1 MTATL
6 LERRYKT
13 LGPYSPLFYDE
24 PLEFVA
30 AHDVWLTDARGEQYL
45 DAYNNVPQVG
55 HCHPRIIAAMA
66 DQAGRLNIHTRYL
79 NNHVVDYA
87 EQLLGTFPPEL
98 NRVLF
103 TNSGSE
109 ANDLAFRMVRQAT
122 GASGVLVSD
131 FSYHGHT
138 SYLAGLTTGLRT
150 GEALAAEVRPIR
162 IPDMDRT
169 TLSEADLLAASF
181 AEVDAAI
188 ESLDRAGYGLAG
200 FLFDSL
206 FSTEGLNT
214 LPAGYITGVIDRV
227 HAAGGLVVADEVQS
241 GFGRTGTHFW
251 GHQRI
256 GAAPDFV
263 TLGKPMGNG
272 HPIGGVVTSSEMLDH
287 FGPHNNYFNTFA
299 GTPVS
304 AVVGSTV
311 LSILQDEQLP
321 QKATILG
328 ASIKESL
335 EKLRAEYPFI
345 GPIKGT
351 GLFFGFEVFDD
362 EARQTPSAGRTK
374 QLVEAMKRNH
384 VLISRI
390 GRDDSVLKIRPP
402 LAFRS
407 EHADRLLDALKI
419 SLKEV

>member
-1 MTATL
+1 MTGTL
-6 LERRYKT
+6 LERRYQT

-30 AHDVWLTDARGEQYL
+30 AHDVWLTDVRGHKYL

-55 HCHPRIIAAMA
+55 HCHPRVLGAMA
-66 DQAGRLNIHTRYL
+66 EQAERLNIHTRYL
-79 NNHVVDYA
+79 NHRVVDYA
-87 EQLLGTFPPEL
+87 EQLLDTFPANL
-98 NRVLF
+98 DRVLF

-122 GASGVLVSD
+122 QATGVLVSD

-150 GEALAAEVRPIR
+150 GEPLAPEARPIR
-162 IPDMDRT
+162 IPDLDRS
-169 TLSEADLLAASF
+169 TLSEEDLLAQSL

-188 ESLDRAGYGLAG
+188 ESLAEAGYGLAG

-214 LPAGYITGVIDRV
+214 LPAGYMSGVVDRV

-251 GHQRI
+251 GHQRV
-256 GAAPDFV
+256 GADVDFV

-272 HPIGGVVTSSEMLDH
+272 HPIGGVVTSSHMLDQ
-287 FGPHNNYFNTFA
+287 FGPYNNYFNTFA

-304 AVVGSTV
+304 AAVGSAV
-311 LSILQDEQLP
+311 LSILKEEQLP
-321 QKATILG
+321 QRAATLG
-328 ASIKESL
+328 AAIKESL
-335 EKLRAEYPFI
+335 QELSSKYPFL

-351 GLFFGFEVFDD
+351 GLFFGFEVFTD
-362 EARQTPSAGRTK
+362 ETRQKPSGDRTK
-374 QLVEAMKRNH
+374 RLVEAMKSNH

-390 GRDDSVLKIRPP
+390 GRDDSILKVRPP

-407 EHADRLLDALKI
+407 EHADQLLDALSK
-419 SLKEV
+419 SLRGV

>member
-1 MTATL
+1 MTASL
-6 LERRYKT
+6 LQRRFAT

-24 PLEFVA
+24 PLEFVSA
-30 AHDVWLTDARGEQYL
+30 AGVCLTDSRGEQYL

-55 HCHPRIIAAMA
+55 HCHPRIVAAIAE
-66 DQAGRLNIHTRYL
+66 QAGRLNTHTRYL
-79 NNHVVDYA
+79 NNRVVDYA
-87 EQLLGTFPPEL
+87 EQLLSTFPSRL
-98 NRVLF
+98 DKVLF

-150 GEALAAEVRPIR
+150 GERLAPEVRPIR
-162 IPDMDRT
+162 IPDLDRT
-169 TLSEADLLAASF
+169 TLSESELLSQSLE
-181 AEVDAAI
+181 EVDAAI
-188 ESLDRAGYGLAG
+188 DSLNAGGFGVAG

-206 FSTEGLNT
+206 FSTEGLNS
-214 LPAGYITGVIDRV
+214 LPNGYISAVIDRV
-227 HAAGGLVVADEVQS
+227 HAAGGLIVADEVQS

-251 GHQRI
+251 GHQRV
-256 GAAPDFV
+256 GAQADFV
-263 TLGKPMGNG
+263 TLGKPMANG
-272 HPIGGVVTSSEMLDH
+272 HPVGGVVTSSHMLDQ
-287 FGPHNNYFNTFA
+287 FGPVNNYFNTFA

-304 AVVGSTV
+304 AAAGSTV

-321 QKATILG
+321 EKAVLLG
-328 ASIKESL
+328 AEIKEAL
-335 EKLRAEYPFI
+335 ELLGEEYSFI
-345 GPIKGT
+345 GPIKGA
-351 GLFFGFEVFDD
+351 GLFFGFEIFADD
-362 EARQTPSAGRTK
+362 SRQTPSPERTK
-374 QLVEAMKRNH
+374 RIVEAMKSNK

-402 LAFRS
+402 LVFKS
-407 EHADRLLDALKI
+407 KHADQLLESLRL

>member
-1 MTATL
+1 MHLGRFPVPRFTRPRGDFRGDFGVARF
-6 LERRYKT
+6 RRGHRPAGCR
-13 LGPYSPLFYDE
+13 LFLSPDRGA
-24 PLEFVA
+24 PA
-30 AHDVWLTDARGEQYL
+30 ACPPH
-45 DAYNNVPQVG
+45 
-55 HCHPRIIAAMA
+55 
-66 DQAGRLNIHTRYL
+66 RLNIHTRYL
-79 NNHVVDYA
+79 NDRVVDYA
-87 EQLLGTFPPEL
+87 EQLLSTFPTEL

-109 ANDLAFRMVRQAT
+109 ANDLALRMVQQAT

-131 FSYHGHT
+131 FSYHGHS

-150 GEALAAEVRPIR
+150 GEALSEYVRPIR
-162 IPDMDRT
+162 LPDMDRT
-169 TLSEADLLAASF
+169 TMSESDLLGLSL

-188 ESLDRAGYGLAG
+188 DSLAKSGHGLAG

-214 LPAGYITGVIDRV
+214 LPAAYILRVIERV

-241 GFGRTGTHFW
+241 GFGRTGTHLW
-251 GHQRI
+251 GHQKI
-256 GAAPDFV
+256 GAVADFV

-272 HPIGGVVTSSEMLDH
+272 HPIGGVVTSSRMLDH

-304 AVVGSTV
+304 AAVGSTV
-311 LSILQDEQLP
+311 LAILADEQLP
-321 QKATILG
+321 EKAAVLG
-328 ASIKESL
+328 LAIKDFL
-335 EKLRAEYPFI
+335 EGLRAQYPFL
-345 GPIKGT
+345 GRIKGS
-351 GLFFGFEVFDD
+351 GLFFGFEVFSD
-362 EARQTPSAGRTK
+362 ETQQKPSAELTK
-374 QLVEAMKRNH
+374 RLVEAMRYNR

-407 EHADRLLDALKI
+407 EHADQLLDALKI
-419 SLKEV
+419 CLPQA